1 MREGKCGLWFGSS
14 SHSLFTT
21 RECCHRKAAF
31 DHAIGANKLRRLSSS
46 VSIMAVATTFA
57 TATRLSGFG
66 RVANGVLR
74 RIF

>member
-1 MREGKCGLWFGSS
+1 MAEVFESGARNTLQNTKCN
-14 SHSLFTT
+14 
-21 RECCHRKAAF
+21 EP
-31 DHAIGANKLRRLSSS
+31 
-46 VSIMAVATTFA
+46 VVPIMAVATTFA